1 MNSGSGDRSTEF
13 LYHLLKLFGKKADRL
28 SHTVSLAQS
37 SFCLFLCSESN
48 PVQTWRL
55 VHCTDWDEVVHLR
68 VFPASLFSFI
78 HSISLENKK
87 YLNLQSGLWFT
98 GLIETGYSVLHQ
110 KERETWEL
118 RMRGR
123 VEEKVGYQV
132 VRKSE
137 GEHDL
142 KDFSWQLQSCE
153 SDSSLRWSCSKNE
166 GWGILSRYTDISNY
180 HQFFHFNGP
189 VVLHFYMSIQK
200 YRAATRTRG

>member
-1 MNSGSGDRSTEF
+1 MNSGSGDGSTEF

-55 VHCTDWDEVVHLR
+55 VHCIDWDKVVHLR

-110 KERETWEL
+110 KERERERERLGNW
-118 RMRGR
+118 GR
-123 VEEKVGYQV
+123 VKEKVGYQV

-137 GEHDL
+137 GEHEL
-142 KDFSWQLQSCE
+142 KDFSWQLQLQSCE

-166 GWGILSRYTDISNY
+166 GW
-180 HQFFHFNGP
+180 FFF
-189 VVLHFYMSIQK
+189 
-200 YRAATRTRG
+200 